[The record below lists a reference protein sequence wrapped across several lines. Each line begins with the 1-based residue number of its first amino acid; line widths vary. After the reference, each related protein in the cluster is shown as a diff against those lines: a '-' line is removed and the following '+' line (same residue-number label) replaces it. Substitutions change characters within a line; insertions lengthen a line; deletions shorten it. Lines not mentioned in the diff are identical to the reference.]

1 LREVLVEGL
10 LQVLVVLQ
18 PLFHLSTTH
27 YQYPNRTL
35 STPISPRHGC
45 AAKAAVPSLTT
56 PRVALL
62 YDAAV
67 VVVAVAA
74 APQEKYAKI
83 DLRINA
89 VNQSPA

>member
-10 LQVLVVLQ
+10 LQVLVALQ
-18 PLFHLSTTH
+18 PLFHLSTNT
-27 YQYPNRTL
+27 PIGTL

-62 YDAAV
+62 YDAVV